1 MELSLSVIA
10 GVAGLIMLIGGAVI
24 AVVGMR
30 RAPDGFED
38 KEGCHLSGRR
48 RNASS

>member
-1 MELSLSVIA
+1 MELSFTVIA
-10 GVAGLIMLIGGAVI
+10 GLVGLMLVGGALI
-24 AVVGMR
+24 AVVGIR

-38 KEGCHLSGRR
+38 KEGCHLQGRR